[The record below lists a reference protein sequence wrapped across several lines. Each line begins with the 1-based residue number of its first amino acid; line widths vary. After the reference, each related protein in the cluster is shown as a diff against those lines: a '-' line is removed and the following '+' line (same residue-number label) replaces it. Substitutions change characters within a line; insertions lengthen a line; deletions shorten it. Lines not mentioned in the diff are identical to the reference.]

1 MDSRLLKNGRTKEE
15 IMAYRNAFDALKEI
29 LIAEF
34 QKKPA
39 VRDYAPGWEHK
50 QIAVNE
56 WNSAIESVLKL
67 LEVSD
72 K

>member
-50 QIAVNE
+50 QIATNE
-56 WNSAIESVLKL
+56 YNAVVDDVLKL
-67 LEVSD
+67 ITLTKD
-72 K
+72 